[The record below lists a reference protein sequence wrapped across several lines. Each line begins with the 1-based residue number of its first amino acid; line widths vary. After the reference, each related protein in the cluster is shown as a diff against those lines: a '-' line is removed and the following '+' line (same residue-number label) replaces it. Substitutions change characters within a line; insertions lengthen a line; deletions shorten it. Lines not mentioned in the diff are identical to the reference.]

1 MDCEFEGERRLRK
14 QNRRN
19 YNYDTEDII
28 EGKRTFSV
36 EEKLASPKFAEGDFV
51 KMFTGDEFTL
61 KYIQENGFNSPIVMR
76 STDGLDIRVPNKDF
90 TVEDVKNFVGAR
102 RIVDV
107 IDVNTQQALEM
118 SLQQWVKYFTSEERE
133 DIYNVISL
141 EFSHTK
147 LEDLV
152 EPPQVV
158 RVMDWVN
165 VVWPQDLIDQQRDST
180 NSLADMKY
188 PKVRK
193 YVLMS
198 VGGCYTDFHIDFGGT
213 SVWYH
218 IMRGKKVFW
227 LIPPTQKNLHLYE
240 QWVLSGKQ
248 QNVFFGDQVEKCCR
262 TYLEAGDTFLIPTG
276 WIHAVYTP
284 DDSLVFGGNFIHSYN
299 IPGQIKISEIEDN
312 TKVPLKFRYPFL
324 AQIMW
329 YAADKYLRLLEKDK
343 IELGLSFT
351 TKKEEKK
358 QIVSEAKTK
367 DTSVNG
373 KGRSLDKRPSK
384 ADGENK
390 GDASLPTVK
399 ESAEDTA
406 KELPSRR
413 RSSRVAKNEA
423 IAKQG
428 HENDER
434 EKTLKKEE
442 SEGGSGRKRATKK
455 NKDDEDLMDVNG
467 EYHDGE
473 NQKEKDSM
481 EDNGAEEDKEPWRPV
496 YLTRF
501 EVEGL
506 NKLIDRLRNW
516 PPAKKN
522 VPAKLDDP
530 YGLLNRLEEL
540 VELHQD
546 DDPILAASGLQHL
559 LQIDKQLLQRKAAAK
574 KSGPRG
580 PMIGTKVGPGIRRRR
595 TRCGQCENCQREDCG
610 ECKTCKDMKKF
621 GGPGRMKQ
629 SCQLRACT
637 DPNLPTCVRC
647 LVCKREN
654 TEDHPLMEC
663 RFCGEIVHPSCLEDS
678 TAPCKIVTEINN
690 CWECPKCF
698 KDDGTATSVDVVAN
712 SPVKKRKASPL
723 KESSKKM
730 KSVHVESDKH
740 SKNKMES
747 ESSDEESEASL
758 IAESDDVGASRMRRA
773 VAVPK
778 PPPGPPPEVRPKRV
792 VRPCPVSPPPQSFSL
807 ENGQSHVMDRQLWLL
822 VFSFLSQAD
831 LCTCMRVCRTWNRWC
846 MDCRLWSVIDLSEKR
861 VVTPAALQGI
871 VRRQPTT
878 LNLSWTNVT
887 FQQLKWLLARLP
899 RIRELYLSGTT
910 EATAY
915 VLSSV
920 VCPRLKVLG
929 LSWSV
934 GITDALLK
942 ELVVPV
948 SDSRACPGESRSP
961 FLKLST
967 LFLSGCDV
975 TGATLRLLVQH
986 CSELRKLDLS
996 FCPGLTDQDIESVC
1010 GQALINEFL
1019 LSGCPQLSDK
1029 SLSFLKLFPPICR
1042 LDLRFCN
1049 SVTSDAVQEF
1059 VKNRKD
1065 LLKIVE
1071 DKLIVSL

>member
-1 MDCEFEGERRLRK
+1 MDSEFEGERKLRK

-51 KMFTGDEFTL
+51 KNCSGDEFTL
-61 KYIQENGFNSPIVMR
+61 KYIQENGFTSPIVLK
-76 STDGLDIRVPNKDF
+76 STEGLDIRLPNKDF

-118 SLQQWVKYFTSEERE
+118 SLQQWVKYFTSEHRDE
-133 DIYNVISL
+133 IYNVISL

-165 VVWPQDLIDQQRDST
+165 VVWPQHLIEQQRDST

-218 IMRGKKVFW
+218 IMRGRKVFW
-227 LIPPTQKNLHLYE
+227 LIPPTEKNLHLYE

-276 WIHAVYTP
+276 WIHAVFTP

-299 IPGQIKISEIEDN
+299 ILGQIKISEIEDN

-343 IELGLSFT
+343 TERGLSLT
-351 TKKEEKK
+351 PKK
-358 QIVSEAKTK
+358 QNAVTFKAKETVG
-367 DTSVNG
+367 SRA
-373 KGRSLDKRPSK
+373 RSANKRV
-384 ADGENK
+384 ARTDGEENREA
-390 GDASLPTVK
+390 GLSAVK
-399 ESAEDTA
+399 ESVEDDANET
-406 KELPSRR
+406 PGRR

-423 IAKQG
+423 TFRQE
-428 HENDER
+428 HENEER
-434 EKTLKKEE
+434 EKAVKKEE
-442 SEGGSGRKRATKK
+442 SERGSVKRRAAKK
-455 NKDDEDLMDVNG
+455 SKDNEDTMDVNG
-467 EYHDGE
+467 ENHDVE
-473 NQKEKDSM
+473 DANEKGSP
-481 EDNGAEEDKEPWRPV
+481 EDNEEEEDKLPWRPV

-501 EVEGL
+501 EVDGL
-506 NKLIDRLRNW
+506 FKLIEKLRNW
-516 PPAKKN
+516 PQAKKN
-522 VPAKLDDP
+522 VPATLEDP
-530 YGLLNRLEEL
+530 CGLLDRLEEL
-540 VELHQD
+540 VELHSD
-546 DDPILAASGLQHL
+546 DDQTLAASGLQHL
-559 LQIDKQLLQRKAAAK
+559 LQIDKPTQKKTAK
-574 KSGPRG
+574 KYAARG

-629 SCQLRACT
+629 SCQMRVCT

-654 TEDHPLMEC
+654 TEEHPLMEC
-663 RFCGEIVHPSCLEDS
+663 RFCGEIMHPSCVEDN

-698 KDDGTATSVDVVAN
+698 KEGEAASSVEDVAS
-712 SPVKKRKASPL
+712 SPTKKRKASPL
-723 KESSKKM
+723 KESSKKI
-730 KSVHVESDKH
+730 KNSQHAESDKH
-740 SKNKMES
+740 SKNKTEN
-747 ESSDEESEASL
+747 ESSEEESDISL
-758 IAESDDVGASRMRRA
+758 VAESDEVTASRIRRP

-778 PPPGPPPEVRPKRV
+778 PPPGPPPEVRPKRI
-792 VRPCPVSPPPQSFSL
+792 VRPCPLSPTPESFSL
-807 ENGQSHVMDRQLWLL
+807 ENGQSHVMVRQLWLL
-822 VFSFLSQAD
+822 VFSFFSQPE

-846 MDCRLWSVIDLSEKR
+846 MDRRLWSVIDLSEKR
-861 VVTPAALQGI
+861 VVSPAALRGI

-878 LNLSWTNVT
+878 LNLSWTNVS
-887 FQQLKWLLARLP
+887 FQQIKWLLVRLP

-910 EATAY
+910 EATVYA
-915 VLSSV
+915 LSSV
-920 VCPRLKVLG
+920 ICPRLKVLG

-942 ELVVPV
+942 ELILPV
-948 SDSRACPGESRSP
+948 SDSRVGPGESKSP
-961 FLKLST
+961 FLKLTT

-986 CSELRKLDLS
+986 CPDLRKLDLS

-1019 LSGCPQLSDK
+1019 LSGCPKLSDK
-1029 SLSFLKLFPPICR
+1029 AFSFFRLFPPIFR
-1042 LDLRFCN
+1042 LDLRSCN
-1049 SVTSDAVQEF
+1049 GVTSDAVQEF
-1059 VKNRKD
+1059 VKCRKD

-1071 DKLIVSL
+1071 DKLIVNA